1 MGLRLI
7 CKGRSQTH
15 PHPSLPLEGEGE
27 KRNPS
32 RSTVQRNIIPLWL
45 IPFAIATTLVVAAH
59 VAWWLSLRDGHVPFC
74 VPYIEGCTSISRAA
88 RHGLGNHVFRLLMLP
103 CALLVALHWWTSAR
117 WLRADAAPGGQGGV
131 VMALGIVGAV
141 ALAVYSTFLGS
152 DGEAY
157 RFLRRYGVI
166 VFFGCS
172 YLAQLLFLRA
182 ARRAKRVD
190 GELAAAMLAVCVAM
204 LALGVGNTVMTAV
217 VTDAALK
224 DRIENTL
231 EWHLGV
237 LLVAWFALQAV
248 LWRRS
253 GYGVGFTMRSND
265 L

>member
-1 MGLRLI
+1 ML
-7 CKGRSQTH
+7 KAAKAKH
-15 PHPSLPLEGEGE
+15 V
-27 KRNPS
+27 
-32 RSTVQRNIIPLWL
+32 VQRNVVPLWPV
-45 IPFAIATTLVVAAH
+45 PFAIAATLVVAAH
-59 VAWWLSLRDGHVPFC
+59 LAWWLSLRDGHVPSC
-74 VPYIEGCTSISRAA
+74 VPYIEGCVSISRAA

-117 WLRADAAPGGQGGV
+117 WLRADTASGGQGGV
-131 VMALGIVGAV
+131 VTALGMVGAV

-172 YLAQLLFLRA
+172 YLAQLVFLRS
-182 ARRAKRVD
+182 ARRAQRLD
-190 GELAAAMLAVCVAM
+190 GGLAAAMLAVCVAM
-204 LALGVGNTVMTAV
+204 LALGVGNTAMTAV

-253 GYGVGFTMRSND
+253 GYGVD
-265 L
+265 LMLRPPHNP

>member
-1 MGLRLI
+1 M
-7 CKGRSQTH
+7 
-15 PHPSLPLEGEGE
+15 
-27 KRNPS
+27 
-32 RSTVQRNIIPLWL
+32 QRNVIPLWP
-45 IPFAIATTLVVAAH
+45 IPFAIAATLVVAAH
-59 VAWWLSLRDGHVPFC
+59 VAWWLSLRDGHVPSC

-88 RHGLGNHVFRLLMLP
+88 RHGLGNHLFRLLVLP

-117 WLRADAAPGGQGGV
+117 WLCAGGTTTQANL
-131 VMALGIVGAV
+131 VMVLGIVGAF
-141 ALAVYSTFLGS
+141 ALAVYATFLGS

-182 ARRAKRVD
+182 ARHARRVD
-190 GELAAAMLAVCVAM
+190 GGLAAAMLAVCVAM
-204 LALGVGNTVMTAV
+204 LALGVGNTIMKASVS
-217 VTDAALK
+217 DAEFA

-237 LLVAWFALQAV
+237 LLVAWFAFQAV

-253 GYGVGFTMRSND
+253 GYAVDFTMRTPP